1 VLQEMIRSASST
13 QEGWASEDVRDAL
26 DLCLACKA
34 CSHDCPAGVDMAT
47 YKAEFFSH
55 YYRGRRRPLSHYT
68 LGRLPAWLR
77 ITTRLS
83 GAVNAVLATPL
94 GKLFAKAGG
103 VTTERSLPKFASRRE
118 LRRELASASSTT
130 RRQAD
135 VVLFVDSFTKGFRP
149 EVAGAAARVAAGTG
163 RQVSC
168 ETDAC
173 CGLTW
178 ISTGQL
184 DTAKKVMA
192 RTVRTLDDGTDRPIV
207 VVEPSCAAALKKDLP
222 ELLGT
227 AASERVAQRTK
238 SFAEAVTDWVEEGWV
253 PPAMPPSVTV
263 QTHCHEYSTFGAAV
277 QRRALTALGVD
288 RVLEA
293 TGCCGVAGNFG
304 FEPEHYALSVQ
315 VAEQALV
322 PALARTPEDVPVL
335 ADGFS
340 CAQQI
345 KHLAPGRTS
354 THLAVLIDP
363 DRQPRG
369 PHHD

>member
-1 VLQEMIRSASST
+1 
-13 QEGWASEDVRDAL
+13 
-26 DLCLACKA
+26 
-34 CSHDCPAGVDMAT
+34 
-47 YKAEFFSH
+47 
-55 YYRGRRRPLSHYT
+55 
-68 LGRLPAWLR
+68 
-77 ITTRLS
+77 
-83 GAVNAVLATPL
+83 
-94 GKLFAKAGG
+94 
-103 VTTERSLPKFASRRE
+103 
-118 LRRELASASSTT
+118 
-130 RRQAD
+130 
-135 VVLFVDSFTKGFRP
+135 
-149 EVAGAAARVAAGTG
+149 
-163 RQVSC
+163 
-168 ETDAC
+168 
-173 CGLTW
+173 
-178 ISTGQL
+178 
-184 DTAKKVMA
+184 MA
-192 RTVRTLDDGTDRPIV
+192 RAVRKLDDGTERPIV

-227 AASERVAQRTK
+227 AAAERVAQRTK
-238 SFAEAVTDWVEEGWV
+238 SFAEAVTDWVEQGWV

-363 DRQPRG
+363 DREPRG